1 MKVLGNLKK
10 GLIFVLSAPAGT
22 GKTTLV
28 RMLTA
33 EFPEAVVESIS
44 FTTRSIAAGE
54 VQGRDYFFVS
64 AEEFQQKLK
73 EGEFLESARVFQHN
87 YGTSK
92 AEVEKEQKQGK
103 HVVLVIDTQG
113 AMKLKVERFPAIFI
127 FVAPPSLEE
136 LKKRLVKRQRE
147 SRENIEERLKFA
159 AHEMEQANQ
168 YDYLIINDSLKP
180 AYEVLRS
187 IFIAE
192 EHKIKRE
199 TK

>member
-10 GLIFVLSAPAGT
+10 GLVFVISAPAGT

-28 RMLTA
+28 RMLTG

-44 FTTRSIAAGE
+44 FTTRKIAPGE
-54 VQGRDYFFVS
+54 VSGRDYFFLTP
-64 AEEFQQKLK
+64 EEF
-73 EGEFLESARVFQHN
+73 EERFRVGEFLESATLFGHH

-92 AEVEKEQKQGK
+92 AQVLKEQKAGK
-103 HVVLVIDTQG
+103 HVALVIDTQG
-113 AMKLKVERFPAIFI
+113 AMKLKAEKFPAIFI

-147 SRENIEERLKFA
+147 SKENIEERLNFA
-159 AHEMEQANQ
+159 AHEMEKARE

-192 EHKIKRE
+192 EHKVL
-199 TK
+199 